1 MAGSSERR
9 PAPTIAELWAS
20 DPELLELQQELLGSA
35 DADERLWALTPQTP
49 VSPDA
54 SFDELPE
61 TIERQCCY
69 GKSCGAVRLIKVRDQ
84 KVNPESMYGS
94 PGVRGYGYM
103 RESNGD
109 PFFDFASVEEL
120 AVALN
125 TPSYWPNRTRDFAG

>member
-69 GKSCGAVRLIKVRDQ
+69 GKSCGATTLVKVREQ
-84 KVNPESMYGS
+84 
-94 PGVRGYGYM
+94 GVLEEDGYSKDGVQGYGYS
-103 RESNGD
+103 RQSNGD
-109 PFFDFASVEEL
+109 PYFDFASVEEL
-120 AVALN
+120 VAALN
-125 TPSYWPNRTRDFAG
+125 DPRLWPNRK